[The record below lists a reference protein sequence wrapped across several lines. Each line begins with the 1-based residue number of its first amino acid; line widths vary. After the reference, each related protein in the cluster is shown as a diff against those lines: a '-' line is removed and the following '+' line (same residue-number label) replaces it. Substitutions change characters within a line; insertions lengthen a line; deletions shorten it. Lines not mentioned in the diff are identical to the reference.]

1 MTFAPETTVQIR
13 AKRYVLTNL
22 SDEIL
27 ADTPEMTLKGRADI
41 GQNHRNLAV
50 LPPTSSSFHSE
61 KHSIRYVSLNS
72 IRKGCIYMANR
83 NVLKDNRNKGESSD
97 KLVTFVGQDSEC
109 S

>member
-1 MTFAPETTVQIR
+1 MTLSPETAVQIH

-27 ADTPEMTLKGRADI
+27 TDTPKMARKGGNYI
-41 GQNHRNLAV
+41 GQNLRNLAV
-50 LPPTSSSFHSE
+50 LPLTSSSLHSE
-61 KHSIRYVSLNS
+61 KPSIRFVSMIS
-72 IRKGCIYMANR
+72 IRKGCIYMAKR
-83 NVLKDNRNKGESSD
+83 NVLKANRNEGESSD